1 MTGPPVRDIEN
12 QKQDYEKPVPDQLF
26 DQSFKVEKPRFNDW
40 PFALFFWAVVAGFI
54 AVAGITLNA
63 LKKTYGLQ
71 GSSIYNST
79 NDFTLNTNTVILF
92 GFVVVVGVVLSALV
106 IVFARM
112 APRFFITSGLILN
125 IILGLGTCIF
135 YFVMHYYS
143 AAIVFLVFTLFLAF
157 CYWRARSR
165 IPFSATVL
173 EITIDVMKRYPST
186 LITSLIGILVSGLFS
201 TLLW

>member
-112 APRFFITSGLILN
+112 APRFFIGV
-125 IILGLGTCIF
+125 GDV
-135 YFVMHYYS
+135 YF
-143 AAIVFLVFTLFLAF
+143 LF
-157 CYWRARSR
+157 CYALLLGGNSVFGVH
-165 IPFSATVL
+165 IVS
-173 EITIDVMKRYPST
+173 
-186 LITSLIGILVSGLFS
+186 GIL
-201 TLLW
+201 LLES